1 MAEQNPL
8 KRLFDL
14 YTSDLSYNEMEK
26 LLKRE
31 ATEVY
36 EFFASEIP
44 KDENKSRNKFV
55 RALIFLRSL
64 FNAFLLKMSA
74 GRRIFYLAA
83 ALIFLIGLFNNN
95 HVYFL
100 LAFLIVN
107 ALLAFELADK
117 LTAKDELSLARK
129 IQADLMPNTPPV
141 NNHFNISAYYES
153 AREVSGDYYDFVK
166 SPKDDCN
173 TYLVIGDISGKGIA
187 AALYMVRVQAIINYL
202 IKIVDNPKDLIVN
215 LKKHFSEKLL
225 PEYFL
230 TVIAACIDNEGK
242 IRFCRAGHTPLLV
255 YRKSTKE
262 FEEINPKGIGI
273 GLNDKGIF
281 EKTIEEANVDTESG
295 DIACFYTDGIT
306 ESMNSMRK
314 EFGLDNLKNVIK
326 NNAHL
331 EVDEIKKKIIN
342 AVYNFRENAASQDD
356 LTIIL
361 LKAK

>member
-1 MAEQNPL
+1 
-8 KRLFDL
+8 
-14 YTSDLSYNEMEK
+14 MEK

-55 RALIFLRSL
+55 RALLFLRSL

-83 ALIFLIGLFNNN
+83 VLIFLIGFIKLNLI
-95 HVYFL
+95 YFL
-100 LAFLIVN
+100 IAFLIIN

-129 IQADLMPNTPPV
+129 IQADLMPKVPPE
-141 NNHFNISAYYES
+141 NEYFNISAYYES

-166 SPKDDCN
+166 SPKDDCK

-202 IKIVDNPKDLIVN
+202 IKQIDSPKDLIIN
-215 LKKHFSEKLL
+215 LKKHFAEKLL

-230 TVIAACIDNEGK
+230 TIIAGCIDNEGK
-242 IRFCRAGHTPLLV
+242 IRFCRAGHTPLLI
-255 YRKSTKE
+255 YRNTTKE
-262 FEEINPKGIGI
+262 FEEINPKGMGI

-281 EKTIEEANVDTESG
+281 EKTIEEESVETSAG
-295 DIACFYTDGIT
+295 DIVCFYTDGIT
-306 ESMNSMRK
+306 ETMNNHKK
-314 EFGLDNLKNVIK
+314 EFGIENLKSVIK
-326 NNAHL
+326 NNSHL
-331 EVDEIKKKIIN
+331 EVDKIKQGVIS
-342 AVYNFRENAASQDD
+342 AVNQFRGNTASHDD

-361 LKAK
+361 MKAK